1 MSMHQPK
8 GSMCMACSNGS
19 AACGQRDFSSMPVIQ
34 VYPDGVKAVKCSGH
48 RAAQPAPARHCI
60 HCHAE
65 APAHLE
71 EGESPPCGCP

>member
-1 MSMHQPK
+1 MTCQPK
-8 GSMCMACSNGS
+8 GSMCMACSKGS
-19 AACGQRDFSSMPVIQ
+19 AACGQLDFSSMPVIQ

-48 RAAQPAPARHCI
+48 RASQPAPPRRCI

-71 EGESPPCGCP
+71 EGEGPPCGCP